1 MLASICCLLFLLIG
15 RSNEGDSAR
24 CDQHP
29 KSSISKFTANM
40 ESVVAKSR
48 RVDKK
53 DRKNKNLT
61 TAKKNGFKKDTFNID
76 LLL

>member
-1 MLASICCLLFLLIG
+1 
-15 RSNEGDSAR
+15 
-24 CDQHP
+24 
-29 KSSISKFTANM
+29 M